1 MKEYIQPIKKQVSV
15 KAACERYGISVDLH
29 GFAHCPFH
37 SGDRTASMRVYHDG
51 FHCFGCGKS
60 GDVITLVQN
69 IFCTSFQDAMT
80 KINEDFCLNLPLGR
94 RATLR
99 EQQIYAKAYREFLA
113 RKNAEIE
120 KEKEF
125 ERKRTR
131 LLDTWCFYDRVLRS
145 ASPESGAYE
154 EACKRIDYVSY
165 LIDELEI
172 EGAIE
177 HCHQN
182 TTETMN
188 IS

>member
-1 MKEYIQPIKKQVSV
+1 MKS
-15 KAACERYGISVDLH
+15 ACERYGIKVDMH

-37 SGDRTASMRVYHDG
+37 SVDRTASMRVYRDG

-99 EQQIYAKAYREFLA
+99 EQQLYAKAYREFLA
-113 RKNAEIE
+113 RRQAEIA
-120 KEKEF
+120 KEREF
-125 ERKRTR
+125 EQERTR
-131 LLDTWCFYDRVLRS
+131 LLDEWCFCDRAKRF
-145 ASPESGAYE
+145 ASPDSFAYE
-154 EACKRIDYVSY
+154 QACKRIDYVSY
-165 LIDELEI
+165 LLDELEI
-172 EGAIE
+172 KEAI

-182 TTETMN
+182 TETN
-188 IS
+188 TT